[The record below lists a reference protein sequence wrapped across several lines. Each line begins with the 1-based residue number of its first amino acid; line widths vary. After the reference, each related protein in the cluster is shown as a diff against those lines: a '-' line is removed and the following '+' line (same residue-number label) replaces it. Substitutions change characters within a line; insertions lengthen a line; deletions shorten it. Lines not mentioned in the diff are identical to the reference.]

1 MQTSVETLLAAVFAG
16 ADRKFGAGGNAA
28 GERAQGG
35 TVAGG
40 TVLRGPILL
49 ATDLSARCDRALD
62 RAILLARQFDVPLLA
77 VHVLSPPHSLSLG
90 APVPTDV
97 TPLVQQAEARLLRD
111 LDGLVDGIQVAV
123 RVCTG
128 EPAARLRQV
137 AEDEK
142 CALIVTGLARD
153 ETLGRMLL
161 GTTVERLVRETSRPV
176 LVVKR
181 RARVPYQDAVVA
193 TDFSSGS
200 RWALRAALAL
210 LPPEALTLFHAFE
223 LPRGPLRDTSP
234 DTQTAKGFQRIAE
247 ESALDFVNATPEL
260 HGKPQPRCQVAAGRA
275 ERVVIDY
282 VRQAQASLLVAGTH
296 GTGGLTGALL
306 GSVAEALL
314 ERAPSDVMVVRQPPA
329 G

>member
-1 MQTSVETLLAAVFAG
+1 MPASGQALP
-16 ADRKFGAGGNAA
+16 
-28 GERAQGG
+28 
-35 TVAGG
+35 
-40 TVLRGPILL
+40 GPILL

-62 RAILLARQFDVPLLA
+62 RAILLARQFDAPLLA

-90 APVPTDV
+90 APVPADFEQ
-97 TPLVQQAEARLLRD
+97 LAQQAEARLLRD
-111 LDGLVDGIQVAV
+111 LHGQVDGIRVAV
-123 RVCTG
+123 RVYTG

-137 AEDEK
+137 AEEEK
-142 CALIVTGLARD
+142 CALIVTGVARD

-161 GTTVERLVRETSRPV
+161 GTTVERLVRETARPV

-181 RARVPYQDAVVA
+181 RARAPYQDAVVA
-193 TDFSSGS
+193 TDFSPAS

-223 LPRGPLRDTSP
+223 LPRGPLRDSSP

-247 ESALDFVNATPEL
+247 ESAVDFINATPAL
-260 HGKPQPRCQVAAGRA
+260 HDKPQPRCQVAAGRA

-296 GTGGLTGALL
+296 GASGLTGAVL

-314 ERAPSDVMVVRQPPA
+314 ERAPCDVLVVRQPSS

>member
-1 MQTSVETLLAAVFAG
+1 MQISSDSSSTTAPGSQDRGG
-16 ADRKFGAGGNAA
+16 AAA
-28 GERAQGG
+28 GQGP
-35 TVAGG
+35 V
-40 TVLRGPILL
+40 GPILL

-90 APVPTDV
+90 APAPVDV
-97 TPLVQQAEARLLRD
+97 QQLAQQAEARLLRD
-111 LDGLVDGIQVAV
+111 LHGLVDGIKVAV
-123 RVCTG
+123 RVYTG

-137 AEDEK
+137 AEEEK
-142 CALIVTGLARD
+142 CALIVTGVARD
-153 ETLGRMLL
+153 ETLGRMFL

-181 RARVPYQDAVVA
+181 RARAPYQDAVVA
-193 TDFSSGS
+193 TDFSPAS
-200 RWALRAALAL
+200 RWALRAALVL
-210 LPPEALTLFHAFE
+210 LPPEAITLFHAFE
-223 LPRGPLRDTSP
+223 LPRGPLRDSSP

-247 ESALDFVNATPEL
+247 ESAVDFINATPAL
-260 HGKPQPRCQVAAGRA
+260 HDQPQPRCQVAAGRA

-282 VRQAQASLLVAGTH
+282 VRQAQAGLLVAGTQ
-296 GTGGLTGALL
+296 GASGLTGALL

-314 ERAPSDVMVVRQPPA
+314 ERAPCDVMVVRQPSA